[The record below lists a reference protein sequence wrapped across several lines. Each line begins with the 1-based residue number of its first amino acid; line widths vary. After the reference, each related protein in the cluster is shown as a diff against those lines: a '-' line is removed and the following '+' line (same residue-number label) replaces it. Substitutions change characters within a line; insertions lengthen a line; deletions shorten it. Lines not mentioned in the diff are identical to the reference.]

1 MNSTASP
8 ESPARLAELFERQRQ
23 AFRAQPYRS
32 AQARKSDLGALE
44 KALRR
49 YADALVDAV
58 YDDFGGRSPT
68 ETRVLEFFPSLE
80 GLRHNRH
87 KLTGWM
93 RPEWR
98 PVSLWFQPGS
108 ARLYK
113 QPLGVVG
120 IIVPWNYPI
129 YLALGP
135 LICALAAGN
144 RVILKM
150 SEFTPRTGLVMQHLL
165 AEAFSEDQVA
175 VLNGGPEMAQA
186 LTALPLDHLL
196 FTGSTA
202 VGHKVMAAAAAN
214 LTPVTLEL
222 GGKSPALIGPDFD
235 PALAAERIMLGKCL
249 NAGQTCIAPD
259 YVLLPEGREA
269 AFIEAARR
277 AVFAMY
283 PRLTGNADY
292 SAIISPRH
300 FQRLQGLLDDARAKG
315 AESLPLNP
323 DALPPAD
330 ETKRFPPT
338 LVRQVNDGMKI
349 MQEEIFGPLLP
360 ILSYRNFDEALAYI
374 NDHPRPLALYAFE
387 DDPARRDRVLR
398 ETISGGVTLNDVILH
413 IAQDDL
419 PFGGVGPSGMGHYHG
434 RAGFDTFSK
443 AKGVFRQTRWNTLPL
458 LRPPYGKMV
467 ERLLRLML
475 R

>member
-1 MNSTASP
+1 M
-8 ESPARLAELFERQRQ
+8 
-23 AFRAQPYRS
+23 
-32 AQARKSDLGALE
+32 
-44 KALRR
+44 
-49 YADALVDAV
+49 LV
-58 YDDFGGRSPT
+58 
-68 ETRVLEFFPSLE
+68 
-80 GLRHNRH
+80 
-87 KLTGWM
+87 
-93 RPEWR
+93 
-98 PVSLWFQPGS
+98 VS
-108 ARLYK
+108 
-113 QPLGVVG
+113 
-120 IIVPWNYPI
+120 
-129 YLALGP
+129 
-135 LICALAAGN
+135 
-144 RVILKM
+144 
-150 SEFTPRTGLVMQHLL
+150 
-165 AEAFSEDQVA
+165 EAFSEDQVA